1 MIHGIEI
8 KSTKSTGNKNSLSLT
23 LSPLDCTHSYYKIA
37 ILQMRRH
44 WRRKLRSS
52 AYVFIRKHESRAGE
66 ETPIDDTWDSLSLSL
81 FGFSAI
87 VYYCDSLISRLVVWT
102 IKKIYQQQTKKK
114 KKKKSWCGKGREGRK
129 REGEVMRGRIKL
141 WMWNCITIDH

>member
-52 AYVFIRKHESRAGE
+52 AYVFISKHESRAGE
-66 ETPIDDTWDSLSLSL
+66 ETPIDDTWDSLSLAL
-81 FGFSAI
+81 WIFCNCLLLWFS
-87 VYYCDSLISRLVVWT
+87 YFSSRRLNNKKNIST
-102 IKKIYQQQTKKK
+102 TNKKK
-114 KKKKSWCGKGREGRK
+114 NEKRRRRRVDAVKGERDGREK
-129 REGEVMRGRIKL
+129 VK
-141 WMWNCITIDH
+141 